1 MEVGESMNDE
11 IYVLFGLT
19 TMRKRVLRKKRMYP
33 AMFLFRVSTFAS
45 LYARMAMV
53 PIANGW

>member
-1 MEVGESMNDE
+1 MNDE